1 MKEAL
6 EKLNLNIV
14 EMTDENAILDGGD
27 VLFTGTALCLAAL
40 SHFSFRLCCLCSS
53 GTKNLFTASIFSRL
67 AAGLRSDQQHQQD
80 NDALRGVMMPSLVFG
95 VFLGLSLH
103 FKALVSFRSS

>member
-6 EKLNLNIV
+6 EKLKLNIV

-40 SHFSFRLCCLCSS
+40 S
-53 GTKNLFTASIFSRL
+53 
-67 AAGLRSDQQHQQD
+67 
-80 NDALRGVMMPSLVFG
+80 SL
-95 VFLGLSLH
+95 
-103 FKALVSFRSS
+103 